1 MTWDLCS
8 VIKLC
13 FQLFC
18 VGWLCSLR
26 SNENGMIN
34 ILGIVLPGC
43 RPVPG
48 LAASEQLKL
57 SQDLI
62 VLDTAQ
68 PGGGGGKAP
77 IQRHGNFK
85 IFIWFFKRKQIS
97 ISRYNYTLL
106 YLNQSWTD
114 QLSIP
119 DGMTETNVTRKWN
132 CCKCFVKM
140 IGETRARILIEPWDD
155 FYFLD
160 IQKQSQCEI
169 NILLMPENAEN
180 LQCCYKWQ
188 RNILMIFLC
197 KLNLLFR
204 YFFSDKYY
212 LSSCKCVVLN
222 AVQTCHKTSCTEA
235 KNHSKNETE

>member
-1 MTWDLCS
+1 
-8 VIKLC
+8 
-13 FQLFC
+13 
-18 VGWLCSLR
+18 
-26 SNENGMIN
+26 MIN

-119 DGMTETNVTRKWN
+119 DGMTETNVTRK
-132 CCKCFVKM
+132 
-140 IGETRARILIEPWDD
+140 
-155 FYFLD
+155 
-160 IQKQSQCEI
+160 
-169 NILLMPENAEN
+169 
-180 LQCCYKWQ
+180 
-188 RNILMIFLC
+188 
-197 KLNLLFR
+197 
-204 YFFSDKYY
+204 
-212 LSSCKCVVLN
+212 
-222 AVQTCHKTSCTEA
+222 
-235 KNHSKNETE
+235 